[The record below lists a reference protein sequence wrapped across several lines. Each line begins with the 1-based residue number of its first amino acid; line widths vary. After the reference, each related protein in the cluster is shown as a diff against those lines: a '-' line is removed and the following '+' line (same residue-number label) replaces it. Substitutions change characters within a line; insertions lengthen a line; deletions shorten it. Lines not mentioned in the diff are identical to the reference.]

1 MFLIIVPLGGFG
13 APHPPSGTIIHNS
26 IVQWGNESRH
36 TARLNKFDCI
46 MQTYFMF
53 GNSLKQ
59 LNWKML
65 CEDTTAQNQN
75 LRGEFQPNKS
85 LIRLN
90 YMFIVSG

>member
-1 MFLIIVPLGGFG
+1 
-13 APHPPSGTIIHNS
+13 
-26 IVQWGNESRH
+26 
-36 TARLNKFDCI
+36 

-59 LNWKML
+59 LNSKIL
-65 CEDTTAQNQN
+65 YEDTTAQNQN
-75 LRGEFQPNKS
+75 LRGEFQPNKN